1 MGSFSKCNLLYLLM
15 YTSATIAGARRAY
28 GRVYGN
34 HTRPQE
40 RTNQRQ
46 GRTGAHSQPP
56 PQRAEHRAVR
66 AHSRLLP
73 LPNTKEPLLRSEI
86 TGLHVV
92 KASGVAYHERN
103 FFCCKEEM
111 LFGLYRC
118 SWEPTS
124 LRDLGHSAKT
134 ITPSVRLMAHRAALL
149 DHLRPINLWLIIS
162 SVLKKTLHE
171 GRKQSGVYVQNNSN
185 KKNNEDT
192 ETIHMAFKIKSLAL
206 DLRLHL
212 APISNDAL

>member
-15 YTSATIAGARRAY
+15 YTSATIAGARRVY

-46 GRTGAHSQPP
+46 GRTGAHS
-56 PQRAEHRAVR
+56 
-66 AHSRLLP
+66 RLLP
-73 LPNTKEPLLRSEI
+73 LPNTKEPLLLSEI

>member
-1 MGSFSKCNLLYLLM
+1 MGSFSKRNLLYLLM
-15 YTSATIAGARRAY
+15 YTSATIAGARR
-28 GRVYGN
+28 VYGN
-34 HTRPQE
+34 RTWPQE

-46 GRTGAHSQPP
+46 GRTGAQSQPP
-56 PQRAEHRAVR
+56 PQHAEHRAVR

-103 FFCCKEEM
+103 FFCRKEEM
-111 LFGLYRC
+111 LFGLYRR
-118 SWEPTS
+118 SWEPTG
-124 LRDLGHSAKT
+124 LRDVGYSAKT

-149 DHLRPINLWLIIS
+149 DHLKPINLWLIIS
-162 SVLKKTLHE
+162 SVLKKTLHK
-171 GRKQSGVYVQNNSN
+171 GRKQSGVYVHDNSN

-192 ETIHMAFKIKSLAL
+192 LHMAFKIKSLAL